1 MWNLNRLQVDSY
13 QEHLDIAF
21 PAAAPA
27 SLTEPEKALLLQLY
41 VRYEQAAGRPQ
52 PNLLGT
58 ELAEASLLKVLN
70 AYDLIQERRRLSK
83 LRTSLKLLAEKCPY
97 CGYGTIDELDHF
109 LQKDIYKAFSVFP
122 LNLIPCCGPCNRMKP
137 KQPSALAE
145 QHQVHVYLED
155 VSQYDMLRAD
165 VDIAP
170 ATGGL
175 LIGFRL
181 QQPPHMPAEL
191 FNRVAHHM
199 TIFKLRE
206 RFVRQTNIFLSGLET
221 AMDDAFEAGPLVLQQ
236 YLGRTAASIA
246 RRAGNNDWR
255 SALMAGLFAC
265 PAFFGGAYKQALGSR
280 PEAG

>member
-1 MWNLNRLQVDSY
+1 MNRLQVDSY
-13 QEHLDIAF
+13 EEHLDIAF

-27 SLTEPEKALLLQLY
+27 GLTEPEKAVLLQLY

-58 ELAEASLLKVLN
+58 ELTEASLLKVLN

-83 LRTSLKLLAEKCPY
+83 LRTSLKLLAERCPY

-122 LNLIPCCGPCNRMKP
+122 LNLVPCCGPCNRMKP

-165 VDIAP
+165 VAIAP

-181 QQPPHMPAEL
+181 QQPAHMPAEL
-191 FNRVAHHM
+191 FNRVVHHM
-199 TIFKLRE
+199 TTFKLRE
-206 RFVRQTNIFLSGLET
+206 RFVRQTNIFLAGLET

-255 SALMAGLFAC
+255 SALMAGLSAC